1 MAVFKS
7 LAYQKKVV
15 GIAKIDN
22 RLLAA
27 EAWNVNFSVIKK
39 WAWNKQIAKCRKGMP
54 VCALFFCFL
63 IVKACTLQQFSP
75 PYKYS
80 R

>member
-7 LAYQKKVV
+7 LTYQKKVV

-54 VCALFFCFL
+54 VCALFFLFFDCQSMYPAA
-63 IVKACTLQQFSP
+63 VFS